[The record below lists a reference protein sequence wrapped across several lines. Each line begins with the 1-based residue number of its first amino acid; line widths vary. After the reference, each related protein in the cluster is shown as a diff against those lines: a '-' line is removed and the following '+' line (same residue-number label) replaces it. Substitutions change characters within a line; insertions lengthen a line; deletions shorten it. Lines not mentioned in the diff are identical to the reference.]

1 MKIPIEKINP
11 FGPTILKT
19 KCPKTILDRINFFV
33 DDVEKNKEYK
43 ELYSSASGNIPNLL
57 LRDIENIYL
66 SYDFCREI
74 GLKELLEKLVDNY
87 TKTIGEYKLSP
98 IGNIPS
104 GDDSFKNLGKVLYAD
119 AWINRYYSG
128 DYTPIHIHGSD
139 LSGVIFLDIPEKELH
154 EESIKNIE
162 SQGKMYDQY
171 DKRESGR
178 LLFIYGSNQTF
189 CDNIWIP
196 DQTVGDILI
205 FPSWLN
211 HLVYPQKTNKERRT
225 LSFNIIEDMEYY
237 AIMNDYYGNYQGD

>member
-1 MKIPIEKINP
+1 MKISVEKINP

-19 KCPKTILDRINFFV
+19 KCPKNILDKINSFV
-33 DDVEKNKEYK
+33 DDVEKNEEYK
-43 ELYSSASGNIPNLL
+43 ELYSSVSGNIPNLL

-87 TKTIGEYKLSP
+87 TETDGEYKLSL
-98 IGNIPS
+98 IGNATS
-104 GDDSFKNLGKVLYAD
+104 GDDSFKKHEKVLYAD
-119 AWINRYYSG
+119 VWVNRYYSG
-128 DYTPIHIHGSD
+128 DYTPIHTHGSD
-139 LSGVIFLDIPEKELH
+139 LSGVIFLDIPEKELY

-162 SQGKMYDQY
+162 SQGKIYNEY
-171 DKRESGR
+171 ETRESGR

-189 CDNIWIP
+189 CDNIWRP
-196 DQTVGDILI
+196 DQTIGDILI

-225 LSFNIIEDMEYY
+225 LSFNIIQENCYY
-237 AIMNDYYGNYQGD
+237 ERMIDYYGDYQGD

>member
-1 MKIPIEKINP
+1 MKISVEKINP

-19 KCPKTILDRINFFV
+19 KCPKNILDKINSFV
-33 DDVEKNKEYK
+33 DDVEKNEEYK
-43 ELYSSASGNIPNLL
+43 ELYSSVSGNIPNLL

-87 TKTIGEYKLSP
+87 TETDGEYKLSL
-98 IGNIPS
+98 IGNATS
-104 GDDSFKNLGKVLYAD
+104 GDDSFKKLEKVLYAD
-119 AWINRYYSG
+119 VWVNRYYSG
-128 DYTPIHIHGSD
+128 DYTPIHTHGSD
-139 LSGVIFLDIPEKELH
+139 LSGVIFLDIPEKELY

-162 SQGKMYDQY
+162 SQGKIYNEY
-171 DKRESGR
+171 ETRESGR

-189 CDNIWIP
+189 CDNIWRP
-196 DQTVGDILI
+196 DQTIGDILI

-225 LSFNIIEDMEYY
+225 LSFNIIQENCYY
-237 AIMNDYYGNYQGD
+237 ERMIDYYGDYQGD